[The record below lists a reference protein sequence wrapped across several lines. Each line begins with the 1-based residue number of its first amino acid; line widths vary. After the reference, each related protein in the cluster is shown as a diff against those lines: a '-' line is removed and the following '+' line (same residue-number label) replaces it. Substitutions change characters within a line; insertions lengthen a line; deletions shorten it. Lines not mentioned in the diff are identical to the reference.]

1 MGRPLAILSEGRLSE
16 SQIRALT
23 LLSLGWLE
31 VFVAPEPED
40 DGRPRVIK
48 AGFVMPEAKKKNQK
62 TKRLEQDDE
71 EIYAIISTFI
81 QWQALRSV

>member
-31 VFVAPEPED
+31 VFIAPPPEEE
-40 DGRPRVIK
+40 PRVIK
-48 AGFVMPEAKKKNQK
+48 AGFVMPESKRNHQK
-62 TKRLEQDDE
+62 MKLLKQDDE

-81 QWQALRSV
+81 KWQASRSV

>member
-31 VFVAPEPED
+31 VFIAPEPD
-40 DGRPRVIK
+40 DDRPRVIK
-48 AGFVMPEAKKKNQK
+48 AGFVMPESKKNHQK
-62 TKRLEQDDE
+62 MKLLKQDDE

-81 QWQALRSV
+81 KWQASRSV

>member
-31 VFVAPEPED
+31 VFVAPPPED
-40 DGRPRVIK
+40 DRPRVIK

-71 EIYAIISTFI
+71 EIYAIISTFMK
-81 QWQALRSV
+81 WQALRSV

>member
-31 VFVAPEPED
+31 LIYVPED
-40 DGRPRVIK
+40 DGIRDLPIVGGGDAAKNYSNWRKKLIK
-48 AGFVMPEAKKKNQK
+48 E
-62 TKRLEQDDE
+62 EDE
-71 EIYAIISTFI
+71 IIFSIISTFI
-81 QWQALRSV
+81 KWQELKVA